1 MNRNDI
7 PPFYCGV
14 DAGGTSSRAVI
25 LSTNGKNFGWGYAAG
40 ANPTHAGWNQA
51 GTNMFEAVRMAS
63 ADAGINTNQIRSLF
77 LGMAGV
83 VTDEDRAHA
92 LRLARS
98 WNLSPSCLCGVDHDI
113 RIALEGGLA
122 GRPGI
127 AVIAGTG
134 SSCYGRNAEGKSWQA
149 GGWDRLLDDL
159 GSGYDLAQK
168 GMAAACQSADGRI
181 APSLLQNLFFSTLD
195 VTNVAD
201 FSSKVHRPGLARHEV
216 AALATLVLKAAHQ
229 GDAAAIAIV
238 TTGADELA
246 RMVEAVAHRL
256 FPQQPCDVVLI
267 GGLFEKSARYRVPVE
282 SAIHSRIPQAIFHT
296 TQLRPAIGAL
306 SIAAAQAQHTFQLE
320 SLRRLSEQTQE

>member
-1 MNRNDI
+1 MSRNDLNTL
-7 PPFYCGV
+7 YCGV
-14 DAGGTSSRAVI
+14 DAGGTSCRAVV
-25 LSTNGKNFGWGYAAG
+25 LSADGNISGWGYAAG
-40 ANPTHAGWNQA
+40 ANPTHAGWDQA
-51 GTNMFEAVRMAS
+51 GANMFAAVSMAS
-63 ADAGINTNQIRSLF
+63 ADAGAHTNQIGSIF
-77 LGMAGV
+77 LGIAGV
-83 VTDEDRAHA
+83 ITEEDRAHA
-92 LRLARS
+92 LRLAQS
-98 WNLSPSCLCGVDHDI
+98 WNLSSCCQCDVDHDI

-181 APSLLQNLFFSTLD
+181 APSLLQDLFFGALS
-195 VTNVAD
+195 VNNVAD

-216 AALATLVLKAAHQ
+216 AALAPLVLKAAQQ
-229 GDAAAIAIV
+229 GDVAATALVAS
-238 TTGADELA
+238 GADELA

-267 GGLFEKSARYRVPVE
+267 GGLFEKSAQYRVPVE
-282 SAIHSRIPQAIFHT
+282 SAIRARVPQVHFNT

-306 SIAAAQAQHTFQLE
+306 SIAAAQAQHPFPLE
-320 SLRRLSEQTQE
+320 SLLRLSAQTKE

>member
-1 MNRNDI
+1 MNPNASH
-7 PPFYCGV
+7 PFYCGV

-25 LSTNGKNFGWGYAAG
+25 LSADCKISGWGYASG
-40 ANPTHAGWNQA
+40 ANPTHGGWEEAGA
-51 GTNMFEAVRMAS
+51 HLFEAVRRACT
-63 ADAGINTNQIRSLF
+63 DAGVNTDQISSLF

-83 VTDEDRAHA
+83 ITDEDRAQA
-92 LRLARS
+92 LHLTQK
-98 WNLSPSCLCGVDHDI
+98 WNLSSSCLLGIDHDI

-134 SSCYGRNAEGKSWQA
+134 SSCYGRNAEEKSWQA

-181 APSLLQNLFFSTLD
+181 ALSLLQDLFFDALG
-195 VTNVAD
+195 VNNVAN

-216 AALATLVLKAAHQ
+216 AALAPLVLKAAQQ
-229 GDAAAIAIV
+229 GDATAIAIV
-238 TTGADELA
+238 TSGADELA
-246 RMVEAVAHRL
+246 RMVKAVAHRL
-256 FPQQPCDVVLI
+256 FPRQPCDVVLI
-267 GGLFEKSARYRVPVE
+267 GGLFEKSTHYRVVVE
-282 SAIHSRIPQAIFHT
+282 RAIHVCVPQAIFHP

-306 SIAAAQAQHTFQLE
+306 AIAAAQAQHPFPLK
-320 SLRRLSEQTQE
+320 SLHHLSAQTKE